1 MNDRQQNHEYEWNNK
16 QGTAK
21 MKRKQEACRHHFG
34 FTPAW
39 FFSSPQ
45 NSEANCLAPFA
56 ASPAFSPAYTITAFY
71 SARTTLA
78 PSLMPRTP
86 LTATLAV
93 LRIALELA
101 TLSVIQRFSNC
112 PRALPRKDM
121 RGATE
126 NGRMESWQKEGVFW
140 SGQKQKWLG
149 VGDAIHHI
157 NWKMPTSSTTAHAFE
172 YWNTAF
178 LPLPIVLC
186 IYHA

>member
-39 FFSSPQ
+39 FFNSPQ

-140 SGQKQKWLG
+140 SGQEKGGWEWGMHL
-149 VGDAIHHI
+149 D
-157 NWKMPTSSTTAHAFE
+157 E
-172 YWNTAF
+172 
-178 LPLPIVLC
+178 
-186 IYHA
+186 